1 MSDKKKYV
9 RSVMYNCPQIR
20 RNPAFIHDNCGA
32 LLNKIKSIMDLDQ
45 KKVTPKE
52 RLQILEI
59 LKEIERYNR
68 VIDYSRRE
76 ELHKILEHIQAK
88 AYMR

>member
-1 MSDKKKYV
+1 MKEKKYV
-9 RSVMYNCPQIR
+9 KNVVYNCPKIK
-20 RNPAFIHDNCGA
+20 RNQAFIHDNCGA
-32 LLNKIKSIMDLDQ
+32 LLNKIESIMNLDQ
-45 KKVTPKE
+45 KKVTPAE

-68 VIDYSRRE
+68 VIEYSRRE
-76 ELHKILEHIQAK
+76 ELHKILQKIQAK